1 MNSSVWSD
9 MQHGR
14 GQSSGSQ
21 GQRLTISLNDLRR
34 LTEATAMSVI
44 FKVVIERRKRKPK
57 DDWTEL
63 DEPENRNAD
72 PCFKILVFD
81 RRLGFTEL

>member
-1 MNSSVWSD
+1 
-9 MQHGR
+9 
-14 GQSSGSQ
+14 
-21 GQRLTISLNDLRR
+21 
-34 LTEATAMSVI
+34 MSVI

-63 DEPENRNAD
+63 DEPGNQYAD
-72 PCFKILVFD
+72 PCFKVLAFD